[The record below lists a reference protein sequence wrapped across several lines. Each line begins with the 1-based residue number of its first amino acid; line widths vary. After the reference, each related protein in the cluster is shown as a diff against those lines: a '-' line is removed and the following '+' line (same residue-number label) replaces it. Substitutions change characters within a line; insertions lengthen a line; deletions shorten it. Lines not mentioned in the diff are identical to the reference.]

1 MTIRQSIEKILK
13 KHETETESDS
23 GESLNLLVALF
34 HKSELAREG
43 EIEKMIGKQE
53 NERYKECPTKAH
65 NKHEYCC
72 YIGNICLEA
81 HIKNKF
87 RKDLLAK
94 LKGTKK

>member
-1 MTIRQSIEKILK
+1 
-13 KHETETESDS
+13 
-23 GESLNLLVALF
+23 
-34 HKSELAREG
+34 
-43 EIEKMIGKQE
+43 MIGKQE